1 MLDIGFATSDE
12 MSSELGARLKAQRL
26 AQGIAQAD
34 LAGRAGVSVGTI
46 KNLESKGQCSL
57 ETLVRIA
64 MALGLADHLQALF
77 ALKVQT
83 IAQMAQAQRAKR
95 QRAPR
100 RVLP

>member
-1 MLDIGFATSDE
+1 
-12 MSSELGARLKAQRL
+12 
-26 AQGIAQAD
+26 
-34 LAGRAGVSVGTI
+34 
-46 KNLESKGQCSL
+46 
-57 ETLVRIA
+57 VRIA